1 MRKKSPSINY
11 KAMPNPKFVKDFY
24 DASKYELVVTMRVKN
39 IVPRPNC
46 NENRKE
52 LKARLKNERIN
63 KIIDLDGIRNA
74 EEFREKYGLL

>member
-1 MRKKSPSINY
+1 
-11 KAMPNPKFVKDFY
+11 
-24 DASKYELVVTMRVKN
+24 MRVKD
-39 IVPRPNC
+39 IVPKPNC

-52 LKARLKNERIN
+52 LIARLKNERIN